1 MDPGKEADSRIVRV
15 TSTAEPEQLKLEG
28 SMVTLL
34 SASGLGDGLGD
45 MTNVKEPCAS
55 TLPLESRRRAVWA
68 PGPIEQLE
76 EPSGLVSATDHVPSA
91 CCVMPKSVTACVT
104 MFVSS
109 IWYVIWSVPLTEEGR
124 RTVVVYGWLGQPMV
138 AGLKTMLPG

>member
-1 MDPGKEADSRIVRV
+1 MDADSRMVRV

-34 SASGLGDGLGD
+34 SASGLGDGVGDGLGD

-76 EPSGLVSATDHVPSA
+76 EPSGLVSVTDHVPSA
-91 CCVMPKSVTACVT
+91 CCVRPKSVTACV
-104 MFVSS
+104 MMVVSS

-124 RTVVVYGWLGQPMV
+124 RTVVVYDWLGQPMV